1 MSISGVNWGPASF
14 GLGCAD
20 VAVRGIAL
28 FGYDRTAVEVA
39 TYLRTGDYRLVIID
53 DNPENLEKARH
64 AGFETAELDFR
75 DDAELAK
82 LGLGETIDTV
92 FCLFPDDA
100 ENVFLTLSARALAP
114 DIRIFSIAHRRGA
127 VPNLKAAGADKV
139 VETQDIS
146 GLRIWDIITRPL
158 VTAILD
164 RTLFGQANLNI
175 AEVPVPVGSPLVG
188 KPVTELSLERHY
200 DLILLGLVD
209 RKQTQHFV
217 YSQATRELRLQA
229 GDILMVIGPTGAIGD
244 LQRDLSPGGTMGPP
258 HD

>member
-1 MSISGVNWGPASF
+1 M
-14 GLGCAD
+14 
-20 VAVRGIAL
+20 AVRGIAL
-28 FGYDRTAVEVA
+28 FGFDRAAVEVA
-39 TYLRTGDYRLVIID
+39 SYLRTGDYRLVIID
-53 DNPENLEKARH
+53 DHPENLEKARN

-114 DIRIFSIAHRRGA
+114 SIRIFSIAHRRGA

-146 GLRIWDIITRPL
+146 GLRIWDIMTRPL

-175 AEVPVPVGSPLVG
+175 AEVPVPEGSPLVG
-188 KPVTELSLERHY
+188 KPIPELDLERHY
-200 DLILLGLVD
+200 DLILLGVVD
-209 RKQTQHFV
+209 REQAQHFV
-217 YSQATRELRLQA
+217 YSQATREIRLEA
-229 GDILMVIGPTGAIGD
+229 GDVLMVIGPADAIGD
-244 LQRDLSPGGTMGPP
+244 LQRNLSPGGTMGPP
-258 HD
+258 QDQRQP